1 MPIRLGRTPTKMV
14 DCRQVRGCRSI
25 SFHSSY
31 NNGFGVRIASGFVM
45 DYAGLG
51 VHPSR
56 CSKYPMKQ
64 TL

>member
-31 NNGFGVRIASGFVM
+31 INGFGVRIASGFVM
-45 DYAGLG
+45 DYAGLSIG
-51 VHPSR
+51 DLFYSR
-56 CSKYPMKQ
+56 NFANDS
-64 TL
+64 